1 MKSRTLHYPKRILS
15 VTSAFALTASLMM
28 VAVIGGGGIMPVTT
42 TTQQQVFAQPAGGDG
57 ETPSQAGGGQQTAAN
72 ATGAGVQATTIEMT
86 ATEINETSRWA
97 IGDNINPTIILT
109 ADVNNTITVSNP
121 TDRIHELV
129 IATTQGGEEGELEAT
144 RDIQPGGGQGEL
156 SIMPNA
162 TQALRYYCEY
172 HPETMLGDIIIGSA
186 TTITNMT
193 NATTTT
199 TTTTMTNQTQ

>member
-1 MKSRTLHYPKRILS
+1 MKSRTFYCHKRILS
-15 VTSAFALTASLMM
+15 VTSAFTFTASLMM
-28 VAVIGGGGIMPVTT
+28 IVVVGGVGIMPAMT
-42 TTQQQVFAQPAGGDG
+42 TTQYQVFAQPAGGDR
-57 ETPSQAGGGQQTAAN
+57 ETPAQAGEGQQTGAN
-72 ATGAGVQATTIEMT
+72 ATTGANTTTGGQATTIEMT
-86 ATEINETSRWA
+86 ATEMDETYRWA
-97 IGDNINPTIILT
+97 IGDNINPTITLT

-186 TTITNMT
+186 TTTTNMT
-193 NATTTT
+193 NAT
-199 TTTTMTNQTQ
+199 QRQQ